1 MEEPVTPVPQTVLV
15 VDDEV
20 EDRQLMRVTLREA
33 GHTVLEASN
42 FHSAM
47 NKFAQYR
54 DDISLLISDV
64 SLPDI
69 NGCELAKTILQ
80 ARPDMKVLL
89 VSGQAGAEVC
99 RFYGVTRLTLHLLEK
114 PFKPIELLMRAY
126 RVILSSEK
134 MEVSSGGAANPTLK
148 SMAG

>member
-1 MEEPVTPVPQTVLV
+1 VTTDPQTVLV

-20 EDRQLMRVTLREA
+20 EDRQLMRVTLRQA
-33 GHTVLEASN
+33 GHTVLEASS
-42 FHSAM
+42 FHSAL
-47 NKFAQYR
+47 NKFAQHQ
-54 DDISLLISDV
+54 DDISLLIADV
-64 SLPDI
+64 SLPDV

-80 ARPDMKVLL
+80 SRPDMKVLL

-99 RFYGVTRLTLHLLEK
+99 RFYGVTRLHLHLLEK